1 MRAILINP
9 FEREIT
15 TVIRSED
22 YRDIY
27 TYLSRPDFNVNTFA
41 VVHWDDYNDIFID
54 DEGLYVE
61 NQAFFSIAGTHSELV
76 LAGMGLILGH
86 DDEGETI
93 DTYLSIDA
101 IQSAVSWKEPQD
113 RPELKFEISSF

>member
-22 YRDIY
+22 YKDIY
-27 TYLSRPDFNVNTFA
+27 TYLSRPDFSVNTFA

-86 DDEGETI
+86 DGEGETI

>member
-22 YRDIY
+22 YKDIY
-27 TYLSRPDFNVNTFA
+27 TYLSRPDFSVNTFA

-86 DDEGETI
+86 DGEGETI

-101 IQSAVSWKEPQD
+101 IRSAVSWKEPQD